1 MRLRGGLQGIEHPQ
15 RGWLTSCFSG
25 WICMFISLPWS
36 GAQPMDQLE
45 NKLIQ
50 TGILNAWAE
59 IRHLSGEEW
68 WGEA

>member
-1 MRLRGGLQGIEHPQ
+1 MVFFLA
-15 RGWLTSCFSG
+15 
-25 WICMFISLPWS
+25 WS

>member
-1 MRLRGGLQGIEHPQ
+1 VRLRGDLQGIKQPLC
-15 RGWLTSCFSG
+15 GWPTSYLTRWF
-25 WICMFISLPWS
+25 CMVFTLAWR

-50 TGILNAWAE
+50 TGILNGWAE
-59 IRHLSGEEW
+59 IRHRSGVEW